1 VFLCNS
7 TKEEFHV
14 RVVIC
19 CFVIC
24 RQYVGTCPNRS
35 HNDTHARTHTIFHNS
50 QHHISEYDLRCT
62 ISIRTDQD
70 IIWGK
75 VIMLFNL
82 APSWSKPHAVRV
94 LRGAA
99 NNKTQPEENELD
111 SAEQT
116 TQLRPTPPSGKW
128 FRCIS
133 CHHNHSWQRLIS
145 RLGLMDASF
154 YHEPIWSLN
163 WSIIFSWTSRASIGR
178 MDLWG
183 FHDFHGPNNVAYLLW
198 NLRVVHGCVWT
209 TSASM

>member
-116 TQLRPTPPSGKW
+116 TQLRPHTTIREVVQVHFVSPQPLLAAIDLQARFNG
-128 FRCIS
+128 CI
-133 CHHNHSWQRLIS
+133 
-145 RLGLMDASF
+145 
-154 YHEPIWSLN
+154 
-163 WSIIFSWTSRASIGR
+163 
-178 MDLWG
+178 
-183 FHDFHGPNNVAYLLW
+183 LLP
-198 NLRVVHGCVWT
+198 
-209 TSASM
+209 